1 MRERGGASNVG
12 LACRRVTAFFYYGDD
27 GRGTEP
33 QHAGGFADPAAV
45 ERQVVDL
52 AADFRYLASI
62 LVLEK
67 KAPPRAP
74 VVDPTAQRLPG
85 CGPWQAPATFVPPPL
100 SKVYIFV
107 TFVSLISV
115 LLLSHF
121 AVCRSPLL
129 GKKTSIIT
137 V

>member
-74 VVDPTAQRLPG
+74 VVVTPIALGPVGGLP
-85 CGPWQAPATFVPPPL
+85 A
-100 SKVYIFV
+100 
-107 TFVSLISV
+107 LITSV
-115 LLLSHF
+115 L
-121 AVCRSPLL
+121 
-129 GKKTSIIT
+129 
-137 V
+137 